1 MKTIGRIASCGIL
14 LPLLAFAQTNRADC
28 ERGFETAF
36 QPGGELRIH
45 VRSGDID
52 IDGSGEAKVSV
63 SCELK
68 YEDRAR
74 DVKIA
79 FRNTG
84 KSGDLR
90 ITGGPTNNFRVRIR
104 IPRNS
109 HLFVRSP
116 AGDVTVEEV
125 IGNKDVELHAGDL
138 TIGVG
143 RLGDYAHADASVLAG
158 ELTASA
164 FGINKDGLFRSFE
177 KDNPSGKY
185 RLHAHVGAGDLV
197 LR

>member
-1 MKTIGRIASCGIL
+1 MRRI
-14 LPLLAFAQTNRADC
+14 
-28 ERGFETAF
+28 
-36 QPGGELRIH
+36 
-45 VRSGDID
+45 
-52 IDGSGEAKVSV
+52 SV

-79 FRNTG
+79 FRNNG
-84 KSGDLR
+84 KLGDLR

-116 AGDVTVEEV
+116 AGDVTVEGV

-143 RLGDYAHADASVLAG
+143 RPGDYAHADASVLAG

-164 FGINKDGLFRSFE
+164 FGI
-177 KDNPSGKY
+177 
-185 RLHAHVGAGDLV
+185 
-197 LR
+197 